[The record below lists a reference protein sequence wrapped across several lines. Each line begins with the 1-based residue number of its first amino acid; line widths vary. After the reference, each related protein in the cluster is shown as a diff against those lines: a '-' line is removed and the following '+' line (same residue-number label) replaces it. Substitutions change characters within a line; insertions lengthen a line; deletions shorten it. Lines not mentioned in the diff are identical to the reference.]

1 MKMSGDERMAK
12 AEAYFRELAALK
24 AGTADRETYE
34 HLRHVAETVQET
46 LRLLEHMK
54 MQMEDLRHKVA
65 VP

>member
-12 AEAYFRELAALK
+12 AEKYFRELAARK
-24 AGTADRETYE
+24 VGTADQETYE
-34 HLRHVAETVQET
+34 QMRHVAETVQET
-46 LRLLEHMK
+46 LRLLEHVK

>member
-12 AEAYFRELAALK
+12 AEKYFRELAELK
-24 AGTADRETYE
+24 TGTADQETYE
-34 HLRHVAETVQET
+34 HMRRVAETVQET